1 MAVREVF
8 LLLELAALLG
18 GGALGLTLSIQAAI
32 GSRSAFLFLDG
43 GPDLS
48 LLLTI
53 RE

>member
-1 MAVREVF
+1 MF
-8 LLLELAALLG
+8 LPLELTALLG
-18 GGALGLTLSIQAAI
+18 GGALGLMLLIQAAI

-43 GPDLS
+43 GLDLS

>member
-18 GGALGLTLSIQAAI
+18 GGALGLTVSIQSAI
-32 GSRSAFLFLDG
+32 GSAFLFLDG